1 MSLLDKL
8 DALIAETE
16 KATPGPW
23 EAVEDAVCV
32 KIDQL
37 RDETALLDAFHPNY
51 EKGDLDAEFIA
62 YARTGYPAALRAL
75 KVAVEILLDVD
86 VCAKCFPSGE
96 YDCPEIVCYGCKAI
110 AEIEKEFK
118 CTNTN

>member
-1 MSLLDKL
+1 MTLLDKL

-75 KVAVEILLDVD
+75 KKAVEALHEADHALRVS
-86 VCAKCFPSGE
+86 AAE
-96 YDCPEIVCYGCKAI
+96 YVPAI
-110 AEIEKEFK
+110 SDAFSVFDKTLAEIEKELLK
-118 CTNTN
+118 